1 MEQVILV
8 DQDDRETG
16 VCEKLDA
23 HQRGQLH
30 RAFSVF
36 VLDKRGAL
44 LIQQRAVTKYHTGGL
59 WTNTCDGHPR
69 PGETVQE
76 AARRRLLEEMGFECD
91 LTEAFA
97 FTYYAALGDD
107 LVEHEYDHV
116 LVGRFDGEPTPDPR
130 EASDWRW
137 VDAKTLA
144 EEMREQP
151 DRYAPWFKI
160 AFQEYLSHADQAS

>member
-8 DQDDRETG
+8 DQDDQEIG

-23 HQRGQLH
+23 HRRGRLH

-36 VLDKRGAL
+36 ILNEQEAL
-44 LIQQRAVTKYHTGGL
+44 LVQQRAETKYHTGGL

-69 PGETVQE
+69 PGETVRE
-76 AARRRLLEEMGFECD
+76 AARRRLLEEMGFECELKD
-91 LTEAFA
+91 AFV
-97 FTYYAALGDD
+97 FTYYARLGDD

-116 LVGRFDGEPTPDPR
+116 LIGRFDGEPTPDPR
-130 EASDWRW
+130 EAADYRW
-137 VDAKTLA
+137 IDLETLVQD
-144 EEMREQP
+144 MREQP

-160 AFQEYLSHADQAS
+160 AQEKLLPYLGKAS